1 VAPTGS
7 PEWWERVD
15 LNMDSAITVAG
26 DALMY
31 RNMIGESCP

>member
-1 VAPTGS
+1 MVPFMGAGQ
-7 PEWWERVD
+7 WERVD